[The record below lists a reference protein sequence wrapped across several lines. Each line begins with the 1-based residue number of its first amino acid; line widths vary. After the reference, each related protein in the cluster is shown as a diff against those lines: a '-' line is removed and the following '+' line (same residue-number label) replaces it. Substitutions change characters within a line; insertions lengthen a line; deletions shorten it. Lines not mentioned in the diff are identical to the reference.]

1 MPAFL
6 VDLAVIGTVCYAGWL
21 GSDRGIFEM
30 AAIGLQIFASVV
42 LAVLLLE
49 PLASALGGGIETAI
63 GPFLPESISIEA
75 WALFL
80 SFLLLS
86 WLPFLVLF
94 VNVHPRLM
102 AGGDMKSVSTIEK
115 IGGTFVGGIVGLL
128 ALGTILLTVSLLPF
142 LNGLKVNGNNLYFD
156 LGRIVLHAASRFT
169 EEWHEGRSLVIE
181 GEPASRESVPE
192 ARLSSEP
199 RYDLDGDGSPSD
211 TDRFSDVDGNGS
223 FTKDLFYLDV
233 DGNSARRVGMIE
245 KYVVGCW
252 DGGVVI
258 GDRERP
264 TRESQR
270 APPPP
275 AEAPQAA
282 APRTAAVAEPAQ
294 PAKKEIRKPDE
305 KSQKDEGSADEDV
318 VVVLVDEDGNVISEE
333 EMAEGDVE
341 IVEEVVEEAADEGG
355 TAGEKP

>member
-30 AAIGLQIFASVV
+30 AAIGLQLFASIV

-49 PLASALGGGIETAI
+49 PLASALGGGIEAAI

-128 ALGTILLTVSLLPF
+128 ALGALLLTLSLLPF

-156 LGRIVLHAASRFT
+156 LGSVVLNTASRFT
-169 EEWHEGRSLVIE
+169 GEWHEGRSLVME

-192 ARLSSEP
+192 ALLSSEP
-199 RYDLDGDGSPSD
+199 LYDVDENGEPSD
-211 TDRFSDVDGNGS
+211 ADRFSDVDGNGS
-223 FTKDLFYLDV
+223 FTKDLYYLDI
-233 DGNSARRVGMIE
+233 DGDTARRVGMVE

-252 DGGVVI
+252 SGEVVI
-258 GDRERP
+258 KDRQRP
-264 TRESQR
+264 TPQSQR
-270 APPPP
+270 APSP
-275 AEAPQAA
+275 AEARQGAA
-282 APRTAAVAEPAQ
+282 QRTASVAEPA
-294 PAKKEIRKPDE
+294 PPNKEDARKPPEKPLNESASDE
-305 KSQKDEGSADEDV
+305 EDV

-341 IVEEVVEEAADEGG
+341 VVEEVVEETADDGETVGG
-355 TAGEKP
+355 KP